1 VQMKVRKLVR
11 KYLLSSG
18 ESFCLCLALKAQ
30 LPVGV
35 EDKKT
40 ILSVNCKCG

>member
-18 ESFCLCLALKAQ
+18 ESFCLCHALTAE

-40 ILSVNCKCG
+40 ILNVDCKFG

>member
-1 VQMKVRKLVR
+1 MQIKVRKLVR

-18 ESFCLCLALKAQ
+18 ESFCLCLALIAQ

-35 EDKKT
+35 EDKKS
-40 ILSVNCKCG
+40 ILNVDCKCG